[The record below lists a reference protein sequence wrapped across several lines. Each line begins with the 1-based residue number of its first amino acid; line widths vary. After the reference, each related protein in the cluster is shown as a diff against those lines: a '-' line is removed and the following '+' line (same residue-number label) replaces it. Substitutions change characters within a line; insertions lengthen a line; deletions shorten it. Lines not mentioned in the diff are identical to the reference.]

1 MQVKAVNNRNVSF
14 ERQLTKNEMTQ
25 YKSVLSKAKEK
36 VGQTGKSVFIVHDV
50 CLPQNPSHNTGVG
63 NLSSKESGK
72 FFDFIKNYLGIN
84 TVEVLPQGQYPHHS
98 PYSGTSLSLGY
109 QEINPQLLTTKEF
122 GKMLSKS
129 DVKEIVDANN
139 IAKKEKIANLEN
151 VLRDDSTQDKVLKKA
166 FERFK
171 NIDETSDLKKKY
183 NEYCV
188 KNNDWLEP
196 KGIFKVL
203 EKKNKTSNF
212 SKWAS
217 DLEKNLY
224 NFDSEKEL
232 KLSTIKKLATENKDD
247 LDFFNFKQ
255 FLADE
260 HLKIARKNL
269 NDKGMKFVGDCLV
282 GFTYDE
288 MWANPK
294 AFSSDKYVGNPSWR
308 IVALDLD
315 GIKNESSDAAKLLKR
330 KTQLFAQR
338 YDSLRVDVGWSYI
351 NQKVTDKNNVVLKKS
366 YSDSVL
372 DFMEKSIK
380 EVKGKNFDLKDI
392 LYEFEAGV
400 DDFSMFE
407 GNELRSEVKNRT
419 KVLSSMYMKDG
430 WGSNNAFLN
439 RNFNPDTFV
448 FGVGNHDAQP
458 LRQIAK
464 GVEDEV
470 AKGVFEN
477 HKRDAIPELSRIL
490 NIDEKILETPQE
502 FAKAKW
508 AEPMMAKNNM
518 MFYMDVFGKE
528 ERFDKQ
534 WKNLIETVD
543 ENYAHKISADYMKEW
558 QSAIKEGYGFNPMD
572 ALKKV
577 FKAKGLDKT
586 DKSLYDEICKFND
599 ILLAPEENIFKR
611 IIKNKNKFKYIKPIS
626 IAVASCVAFAGIVK
640 AIVGSSDTKKS
651 QDK

>member
-1 MQVKAVNNRNVSF
+1 MQVKSVNISKVAF

-25 YKSVLSKAKEK
+25 YNSVFSKAKEC

-50 CLPQNPSHNTGVG
+50 CLPQKPSNNTGVG
-63 NLSSKESGK
+63 NLTSKESNG

-84 TVEVLPQGQYPHHS
+84 TVEVLPQGQYPHRS

-109 QEINPQLLTTKEF
+109 QEINPELLTTKDF
-122 GKMLSKS
+122 GKILKKS
-129 DVKEIVDANN
+129 EVKEIVDANN
-139 IAKKEKIANLEN
+139 IAKKEKIANLDN
-151 VLRDDSTQDKVLKKA
+151 VLRDDSTLDKVLKKA

-171 NIDETSDLKKKY
+171 NIDETSDLKKNY
-183 NEYCV
+183 REYCS

-203 EKKNKTSNF
+203 AKKNKTSKF
-212 SKWAS
+212 SNWTD

-224 NFDSEKEL
+224 NFDSAKEL
-232 KLSTIKKLATENKDD
+232 KLAKIKQLAVENKDD
-247 LDFFNFKQ
+247 LEFFNFKQ

-260 HLKIARKNL
+260 HLKLARKNL
-269 NDKGMKFVGDCLV
+269 NGKGIKLVGDCLV

-288 MWANPK
+288 MWSNPK
-294 AFSSDKYVGNPSWR
+294 AFLNDKYVGNPHWK
-308 IVALDLD
+308 IVALNLD
-315 GIKNESSDAAKLLKR
+315 DIKDESSAAAKLLKR

-338 YDSLRVDVGWSYI
+338 YDSMRVDVGWSYI
-351 NQKVTDKNNVVLKKS
+351 TQKVTDKNKIVSKNELGN
-366 YSDSVL
+366 SVL
-372 DFMEKSIK
+372 AFMEKTIK
-380 EVKGKNFDLKDI
+380 EVKGENFDLKNVM
-392 LYEFEAGV
+392 YEFEAGIE
-400 DDFSMFE
+400 DFSMFE
-407 GNELRSEVKNRT
+407 NSSKLRNEVENRT
-419 KVLSSMYMKDG
+419 KVLSSMYMKED
-430 WGSNNAFLN
+430 WGSNDAFLK

-477 HKRDAIPELSRIL
+477 HKRDAIPELS
-490 NIDEKILETPQE
+490 KILKIEEKTLEIPQE

-518 MFYMDVFGKE
+518 MFYMDVFGRE

-534 WKNLIETVD
+534 WKNAIDSVN
-543 ENYAHKISADYMKEW
+543 ENYAYKISADYMKEW
-558 QSAIKEGYGFNPMD
+558 QTAIKEGYGFNPMD

-577 FKAKGLDKT
+577 FEAKGLDKT
-586 DKSLYDEICKFND
+586 NKPLYEEICKFND
-599 ILLAPEENIFKR
+599 ILLAPEESKIKKV
-611 IIKNKNKFKYIKPIS
+611 IKNKYTKPVLLTLAGC
-626 IAVASCVAFAGIVK
+626 IAFVGIVK
-640 AIVGSSDTKKS
+640 AIVGTSDIKKV